1 MIASLEVFL
10 SMLLLVVIFRSERLA
25 RGWAGR
31 CGACHLRPRP
41 AGRLIFAR
49 ALPAQNPLGRH

>member
-31 CGACHLRPRP
+31 CGACHL
-41 AGRLIFAR
+41 GLVLR
-49 ALPAQNPLGRH
+49 AA